1 MQNRLEP
8 FLRFNSLKGIDL
20 TLEEGEYV
28 AIMGVS
34 GSGKPT
40 LMTIIGCLDR
50 PTDGFYVLKGN
61 NLNHLKD
68 GWPHCSLMINLQ

>member
-20 TLEEGEYV
+20 TLEESEYV

-34 GSGKPT
+34 GSGKST

-61 NLNHLKD
+61 RVV
-68 GWPHCSLMINLQ
+68 G